1 MKICFI
7 CHANICRS
15 FISQEILKHLLLK
28 DNRTDIKVIS
38 RGTYALDYLTVPQKI
53 KDFLSENNIAYKE
66 HTPKQYGKEDIV
78 SSDFIFVMTKEQYDE
93 ITDKYSEY
101 SDKTHL
107 LEEYVSNKT
116 RDIEDPISL
125 EGKKFKKV
133 ATDLKNIILK
143 LYETKLKS

>member
-15 FISQEILKHLLLK
+15 FISQEILKCLLQK
-28 DNRTDIKVIS
+28 DNRTDVEVIS
-38 RGTYALDYLTVPQKI
+38 RGTYALDYLTVPKKI
-53 KDFLSENNIAYKE
+53 KDFLAENDITYKE

-78 SSDFIFVMTKEQYDE
+78 SSDLVFVMTRQQHDE
-93 ITDKYSEY
+93 ITDKYSQY
-101 SDKTHL
+101 SDKIHL

-125 EGKKFKKV
+125 EGKSFKKV